1 MCFVFITVKKN
12 NKLSYWKLLIIFI
25 LNIRV
30 NMEIIRERYVLVWV
44 DDSVFMSF
52 CLKVL
57 RNVVVWFVKDKV

>member
-1 MCFVFITVKKN
+1 MCFVFIMVKKN